1 MKKVGIMANP
11 RRDIDLEYTK
21 NVIGFL
27 QNKVKIYIEEEIV
40 PFLAPDHGFELLTAQ
55 NADEFCRYF
64 RRRRH
69 DLDSW
74 HC

>member
-40 PFLAPDHGFELLTAQ
+40 PFLALITALS
-55 NADEFCRYF
+55 CS
-64 RRRRH
+64 RRKTPK
-69 DLDSW
+69 SW
-74 HC
+74 TLSLF